1 MNVQRSSHA
10 FILVTIIIAALYLG
24 KNLLIPFLL
33 AIFIWF
39 IIREIRQI
47 LRRVALFRKFLPNW
61 AENIIA
67 SIFLFA
73 VIGLI
78 ITIVTANVQL
88 LGSKIPFYEK
98 NVTVIMLEVERI
110 FNINLMEKMQ
120 ALGTNL
126 NLSKLISSIV
136 NTLSSVLGNI
146 FILVIYVMFILI
158 EESGFQK
165 KFRAMYPNTQNRKN
179 TLKVLQKIDHSIGR
193 YLLLKTAVS
202 LLTGVLSFIVLLIFR
217 IDAPFFWA
225 FLIFILNYIPTIGS
239 LIATLFPALF
249 ALLQFGDWGPALWIL
264 FTVGTI
270 QMIVGNFVEPKVMG
284 NSLNISS
291 LVVILALSFWG
302 AIWGVTGMLLSVPIT
317 VIMVILFSEIPA
329 TRNIAILLSENGNLK
344 S

>member
-1 MNVQRSSHA
+1 MNVQRSA
-10 FILVTIIIAALYLG
+10 NVFILVTIIIAALYLG

-47 LRRVALFRKFLPNW
+47 LRRVALFRKLFPNW
-61 AENIIA
+61 LENIIA

-88 LGSKIPFYEK
+88 LGSKIPLYEK

-120 ALGTNL
+120 AFGTNI
-126 NLSKLISSIV
+126 NLSKLISSII

-158 EESGFQK
+158 EEGGFPR

-179 TLKVLQKIDHSIGR
+179 TLKVLRKIDHSIGR

-202 LLTGVLSFIVLLIFR
+202 LLTGILSFIVLLIFR

-249 ALLQFGDWGPALWIL
+249 ALLQFGDWGPSLWIL

-317 VIMVILFSEIPA
+317 VIMVILFSEIPS
-329 TRNIAILLSENGNLK
+329 TRKIAILLSENGNLK